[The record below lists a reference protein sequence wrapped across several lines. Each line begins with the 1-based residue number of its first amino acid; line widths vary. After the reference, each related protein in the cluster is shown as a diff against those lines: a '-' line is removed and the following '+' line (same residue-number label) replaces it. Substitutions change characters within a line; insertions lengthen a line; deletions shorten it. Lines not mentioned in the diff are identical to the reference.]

1 MKAVPSSVAAVG
13 LHEIQVAKSFA
24 QDLAH
29 RRCWA
34 NFSQPRWCRQ
44 RGRTWCFVEAT
55 SCPVHEE
62 EGREGDPEKEEDQEE
77 EREKESEANTFLT
90 GFQLVPTDMRLG
102 CPPCIEVQG
111 NSSRFPS
118 HWLPQLCPGLAQ
130 TGFCFFVIKTKTIQN
145 TSHSTA

>member
-1 MKAVPSSVAAVG
+1 MKAVPSSMAAVG

-29 RRCWA
+29 RKCWA
-34 NFSQPRWCRQ
+34 NFSQPWWCRQ
-44 RGRTWCFVEAT
+44 RGRTWCLWRPL
-55 SCPVHEE
+55 PVLSMRKRD
-62 EGREGDPEKEEDQEE
+62 GRETRRKRRTRKRRGK
-77 EREKESEANTFLT
+77 KSEASTFLT

-102 CPPCIEVQG
+102 RPPCIEVQG